1 MPCLGPREASQPGRG
16 NPVSPTKPPFA
27 LLEGFPRKTI
37 LLWIAP
43 RRGGLCTP
51 AMKALAS
58 PGHIAA
64 RPQRRRLSLG
74 DCDIPRA
81 CVRPV
86 FTGAETAPLPEN
98 RLSRH
103 LRTLRAGRSVLGR
116 PCREGAGSARPECP
130 HNANPNVVFS
140 RPRTSRQLVHN
151 HALPRACVRPSHRG
165 RGDRVPPRTPTSALS
180 KGFPRK
186 AILPWMAHPAEGR
199 ALHVRIGRHGLD
211 RGMCPLGHRL
221 IVSPSAANGMPRH

>member
-1 MPCLGPREASQPGRG
+1 MRCLGAREASQPKRG
-16 NPVSPTKPPFA
+16 DRVSPTKPPFA
-27 LLEGFPRKTI
+27 LSEGFPRKTI
-37 LLWIAP
+37 LVWIAP
-43 RRGGLCTP
+43 RRGGLRTP

-86 FTGAETAPLPEN
+86 FTGAETAPLREN

-116 PCREGAGSARPECP
+116 PCREGAGSARPRRKDWLRTTGRPSASVRVRPTRTRSAKFLFAWPPDVSPPGDSCMPRRAPARNEGLGFTR
-130 HNANPNVVFS
+130 AR
-140 RPRTSRQLVHN
+140 RPR
-151 HALPRACVRPSHRG
+151 PS
-165 RGDRVPPRTPTSALS
+165 
-180 KGFPRK
+180 
-186 AILPWMAHPAEGR
+186 E
-199 ALHVRIGRHGLD
+199 
-211 RGMCPLGHRL
+211 
-221 IVSPSAANGMPRH
+221 